1 MDNFMNEPEE
11 KEWTA
16 ADIVREYEQYQD
28 KKSVAKIFCIT
39 VGEVNKILKD
49 TQKVWKKGI
58 KVYKGVMMSN
68 NVIDLEWVIIY
79 VVKLPDC
86 VL

>member
-16 ADIVREYEQYQD
+16 ADIVREYEQYKD
-28 KKSVAKIFCIT
+28 KKAVAKIFCIT

-49 TQKVWKKGI
+49 TQKV
-58 KVYKGVMMSN
+58 
-68 NVIDLEWVIIY
+68 
-79 VVKLPDC
+79 
-86 VL
+86 

>member
-39 VGEVNKILKD
+39 DGEVNKILKD
-49 TQKVWKKGI
+49 TQKV
-58 KVYKGVMMSN
+58 YKGVTMSN
-68 NVIDLEWVIIY
+68 NVIDLE
-79 VVKLPDC
+79 
-86 VL
+86 

>member
-16 ADIVREYEQYQD
+16 ADIVKEYEQYKD

-49 TQKVWKKGI
+49 TQKV
-58 KVYKGVMMSN
+58 
-68 NVIDLEWVIIY
+68 
-79 VVKLPDC
+79 
-86 VL
+86 

>member
-16 ADIVREYEQYQD
+16 ADIVREYEQYKD
-28 KKSVAKIFCIT
+28 KKAVAKMFCIT

-49 TQKVWKKGI
+49 TQKVWK
-58 KVYKGVMMSN
+58 GVTMSN
-68 NVIDLEWVIIY
+68 NAIDLEWATIR

>member
-28 KKSVAKIFCIT
+28 KKAVAKIFCIT

-49 TQKVWKKGI
+49 TQKVLKGI
-58 KVYKGVMMSN
+58 KRYNKGV
-68 NVIDLEWVIIY
+68 
-79 VVKLPDC
+79 
-86 VL
+86 

>member
-28 KKSVAKIFCIT
+28 KKSVAKMFCIT

-49 TQKVWKKGI
+49 TQKVL
-58 KVYKGVMMSN
+58 KGVAISN
-68 NVIDLEWVIIY
+68 NAIDLE
-79 VVKLPDC
+79 
-86 VL
+86 